1 MNPFS
6 WHPSDRIAGIAFG
19 AAGAIAGMVLAWID
33 SPYRRICN
41 AALSG
46 DRADCAQMFSLW
58 IAHPSQYWLI
68 SAVCA
73 AVPALAF
80 YGFHLTRKVPR

>member
-6 WHPSDRIAGIAFG
+6 WQPAHRISWISFTL
-19 AAGAIAGMVLAWID
+19 AGAVAGLVLAWID

-46 DRADCAQMFSLW
+46 DRADCARMFALW
-58 IAHPSQYWLI
+58 LAHPSQYWLI
-68 SAVCA
+68 TGLCA
-73 AVPALAF
+73 AIPALVF
-80 YGFHLTRKVPR
+80 YGFKLMRSAP